1 MVCDSKKHFFRIFG
15 VNLLYELFLNDLCLV
30 FDVFPE
36 TVYPF
41 LFSLESGSPQPMG
54 KQAAGFRKSTT
65 RNQEVWKVKGTLVE

>member
-1 MVCDSKKHFFRIFG
+1 
-15 VNLLYELFLNDLCLV
+15 LV